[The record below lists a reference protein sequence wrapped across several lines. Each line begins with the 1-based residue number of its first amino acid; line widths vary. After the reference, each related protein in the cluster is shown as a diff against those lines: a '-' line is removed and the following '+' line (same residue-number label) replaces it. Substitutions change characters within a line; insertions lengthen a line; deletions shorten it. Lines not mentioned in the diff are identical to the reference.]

1 MFFLVLYTIY
11 LLIFLYVSFII
22 KKTEGGETLKDRLKQ
37 IRKND
42 PHGKT
47 QDMFADFLGISK
59 QNVSSYE
66 MGRRNP
72 SDAVIRL
79 ICEKCDVSEKW
90 LRTGEGSMT
99 IPKSKDEE
107 ISELLA
113 DIQKSGDGS
122 FKHRLVSALAKL
134 DEDGW
139 DKLEELIDM
148 ISGK

>member
-1 MFFLVLYTIY
+1 MNTRIQ
-11 LLIFLYVSFII
+11 
-22 KKTEGGETLKDRLKQ
+22 Q
-37 IRKND
+37 IRKTA
-42 PHGKT
+42 KLT
-47 QDMFADFLGISK
+47 QDEFAEKIGLSK
-59 QNVSSYE
+59 NFVWMIE
-66 MGRRNP
+66 KGERIP
-72 SDAVIRL
+72 SDRTIKD
-79 ICEKCDVSEKW
+79 ICRIFGVNEEW
-90 LRTGEGSMT
+90 LRTGEGDMT

>member
-1 MFFLVLYTIY
+1 M
-11 LLIFLYVSFII
+11 
-22 KKTEGGETLKDRLKQ
+22 KDRIKQ
-37 IRKND
+37 IRKSKNL
-42 PHGKT
+42 T
-47 QDMFADFLGISK
+47 QTGFGDRIGVK
-59 QNVSSYE
+59 GNTVTNYE
-66 MGRRNP
+66 TGLRTP
-72 SDAVIRL
+72 TDAVVKA
-79 ICEKCDVSEKW
+79 ICREFGVNEGW
-90 LRTGEGSMT
+90 LRDGTGEMF